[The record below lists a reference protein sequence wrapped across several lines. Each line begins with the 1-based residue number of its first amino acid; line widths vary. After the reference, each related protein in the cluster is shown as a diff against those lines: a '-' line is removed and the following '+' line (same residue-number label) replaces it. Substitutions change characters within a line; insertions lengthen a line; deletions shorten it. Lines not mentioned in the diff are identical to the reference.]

1 MAVGEGSGPSADELR
16 DTVDEVAVR
25 ALIASYADVV
35 NRRAWAELDDLFLPE
50 APVVLDLRQGEPRR
64 HVGPRAIGDFI
75 AGAIERFPFF
85 EFVALNVRVA
95 LRVGGDPDRATVRT
109 WMCELRQDHA
119 GTPSRAFGLY
129 QDDVVRDVS
138 RPRHWRFAERHYQS
152 VARGE
157 GSLELLAAP
166 VIR

>member
-1 MAVGEGSGPSADELR
+1 MAEPPVGSPTDHELR

-25 ALIASYADVV
+25 ALIAAYADVV
-35 NRRAWAELDDLFLPE
+35 NRRDWAELDALFLPD
-50 APVVLDLRQGEPRR
+50 APVELDLRAGAPRR
-64 HVGPRAIGDFI
+64 TTGPREIGDFI

-95 LRVGGDPDRATVRT
+95 LRAGGDPDRATVRT

-119 GTPSRAFGLY
+119 GTPSRAFGVY
-129 QDDVVRDVS
+129 QDVVVRDPS
-138 RPRHWRFAERHYQS
+138 RARHWRFAARHYQS

-157 GSLELLAAP
+157 GSLELLP
-166 VIR
+166 PPEIR